1 MPSSPQNKARLFDE
15 LVAEYCARSFGALSK
30 KEVDLLMFRLMRES
44 GRIKLDA
51 DMQEMSRQLMVP
63 VSKVRSLLYDLQL
76 RDKNANDENWFK
88 TAILTVLK
96 KARVKM
102 DNGEP
107 TVWVVIESPL
117 LRKELE
123 ARAKRNASFVDSSF
137 NRELLKLDLAIYA
150 RLLEEIAPNEY
161 KAIQD
166 AALKNLK
173 KTNPKATTPIL
184 EEALRIF
191 VTEFAS
197 SSGKEAGKKITG
209 IAIDLSF
216 GLLTGDMGIAGF
228 VRKFFN

>member
-1 MPSSPQNKARLFDE
+1 MPNSSQNEARLFDE
-15 LVAEYCARSFGALSK
+15 LVVEYCAHSFGSLSK
-30 KEVDLLMFRLMRES
+30 KEVDLLVFRLMRES

-76 RDKNANDENWFK
+76 RDKTANNENWFRD
-88 TAILTVLK
+88 AILAVLK
-96 KARVKM
+96 KARIKM

-123 ARAKRNASFVDSSF
+123 ARAKRKASFVDSSF
-137 NRELLKLDLAIYA
+137 NRELLKLDMVIYA

-161 KAIQD
+161 KTIQD

-173 KTNPKATTPIL
+173 KTNPKATTPLL

-191 VTEFAS
+191 VTEFAG
-197 SSGKEAGKKITG
+197 SSGKEAGQKITS

-216 GLLTGDMGIAGF
+216 GLLTGDMGIASF
-228 VRKFFN
+228 IRRFFS

>member
-1 MPSSPQNKARLFDE
+1 MPNSPQNKARLFDE
-15 LVAEYCARSFGALSK
+15 LVVEYCAHSFGSLSK
-30 KEVDLLMFRLMRES
+30 KEVDLLVFRLMRES

-63 VSKVRSLLYDLQL
+63 VSKVRSLLYELQL
-76 RDKNANDENWFK
+76 RDKNTNNENWFR

-96 KARVKM
+96 NARVKM
-102 DNGEP
+102 DGGEP

-123 ARAKRNASFVDSSF
+123 ARAKRNASFVDTSF
-137 NRELLKLDLAIYA
+137 NRELLKLDMAIYA
-150 RLLEEIAPNEY
+150 RLLEDVAPNEY
-161 KAIQD
+161 KIIQE
-166 AALKNLK
+166 AALKKLR
-173 KTNPKATTPIL
+173 KTNPKATTPLL

-197 SSGKEAGKKITG
+197 SGGKEAGQKITA
-209 IAIDLSF
+209 IAIDLSL

-228 VRKFFN
+228 VRKFLN